1 MRHRAGERVAL
12 PLHRGAV
19 RGRGI
24 RAFVFAVLGGV
35 RAAHSRDGVRGG
47 PGEPEGRRAQLR
59 RAGAGRV
66 EMASVQV
73 GGPCGQLPADDVL
86 HHGCRMDAGVH
97 GVQRRGHV
105 RGPGRRRRPRG
116 VQRASG
122 RPAYDGRVHAGR
134 SADRRVSDAG
144 RLAQRRGA
152 HYEDD
157 DGRPV
162 RRPCRAGG
170 ARGHASGR
178 RRGPVVLSHARFR
191 EAVRRRVGDVRRCR
205 VRGYGPGVLHGVGG
219 RGVHVHLR
227 QLHR

>member
-73 GGPCGQLPADDVL
+73 AAL
-86 HHGCRMDAGVH
+86 
-97 GVQRRGHV
+97 
-105 RGPGRRRRPRG
+105 
-116 VQRASG
+116 RAIT
-122 RPAYDGRVHAGR
+122 
-134 SADRRVSDAG
+134 
-144 RLAQRRGA
+144 
-152 HYEDD
+152 
-157 DGRPV
+157 
-162 RRPCRAGG
+162 C
-170 ARGHASGR
+170 
-178 RRGPVVLSHARFR
+178 
-191 EAVRRRVGDVRRCR
+191 
-205 VRGYGPGVLHGVGG
+205 
-219 RGVHVHLR
+219 
-227 QLHR
+227 